1 MLREKFPKM
10 HQSAISASAKDEWG
24 KLPARQK
31 ERLNAEA
38 RLDLEEFKKLHPNH
52 FKDRAAK
59 SKRKAALNQSNQGQP
74 KKQKNAHSP
83 PQPPPQP
90 HQNQPL
96 IADQAPTYQMEMVQ
110 PPDNQT
116 DQLQQEQLD
125 QTYDFQGAQIKDC
138 TPINQTPQAVQ
149 TALNDPNNFLEEAN
163 ISQGAQIQDCTSA
176 DQAPQAVQ
184 TAPDGLDPLL
194 EEANISQG
202 AQIKD
207 CTSINQELQGV
218 QTAPSGPGLFL
229 EEANIS
235 QEAQLQGCTF
245 GDQDLQAPANELP
258 LFSEGDLFDFSLE
271 GIDFDNI
278 YYTGNDGDTTQ
289 LEGAPFF
296 F

>member
-24 KLPARQK
+24 KLPASQK

-38 RLDLEEFKKLHPNH
+38 RANPT
-52 FKDRAAK
+52 
-59 SKRKAALNQSNQGQP
+59 
-74 KKQKNAHSP
+74 KQKNAHSP

-90 HQNQPL
+90 HQNQPP

-110 PPDNQT
+110 PPHATFQDVQPTQAPDNQT
-116 DQLQQEQLD
+116 DQPQQEQLG
-125 QTYDFQGAQIKDC
+125 QTYDFQGAQIQDC
-138 TPINQTPQAVQ
+138 TPVNQEPQAVQ

-163 ISQGAQIQDCTSA
+163 ISQGAQI
-176 DQAPQAVQ
+176 
-184 TAPDGLDPLL
+184 
-194 EEANISQG
+194 
-202 AQIKD
+202 KD
-207 CTSINQELQGV
+207 CTSINQELQAV
-218 QTAPSGPGLFL
+218 QTAPSGPNLFL

-271 GIDFDNI
+271 GIDFDNL

-296 F
+296 L